1 MKKKKNSFFDYLGKL
16 YFIIWGL
23 VLLYFFIRILGD
35 KFDFLRMD
43 SLKSDS
49 YLEVE
54 DKPEIIYLKE
64 QQLELLEELDEVQK
78 QLNREQ
84 N

>member
-1 MKKKKNSFFDYLGKL
+1 MKKKKNSFFDYLGISYL
-16 YFIIWGL
+16 IIWGL

-35 KFDFLRMD
+35 KFEFLPMD

-64 QQLELLEELDEVQK
+64 QQLELLEELNEVQR